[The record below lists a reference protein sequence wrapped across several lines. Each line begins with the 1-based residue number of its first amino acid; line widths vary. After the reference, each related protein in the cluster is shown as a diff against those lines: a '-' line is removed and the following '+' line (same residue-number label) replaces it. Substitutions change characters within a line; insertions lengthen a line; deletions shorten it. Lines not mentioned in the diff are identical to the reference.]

1 MNTTVNNN
9 SNDQSYGSSSTDN
22 NTNLMDIRMKSI
34 EDQIKKLTLTFSR
47 YVKEPITSNNNISKN
62 QENNNNSDKENE
74 DNDDDSNNDV
84 DIPTEYQLSDSLF
97 NEYKHLL
104 NNQGL
109 LVEEQCILKKNDIS
123 DFNKTFC
130 FPSNFQVNVAPF
142 GTPDDINKIMS
153 TTDNNNHASSST
165 ENNSNSYETRM
176 KSLEDQISNLSLAF
190 TRYMKE
196 PMRES
201 YRNSDNQRSNN
212 ESETENE
219 QGDDESIDPVDV
231 PTDYQLSESLLANYK
246 HLINNQGLLVEEK
259 CILKK
264 NEIADVNKIF
274 CFPSNFQV
282 NVAPFGTPEG
292 ISASS
297 NLKNNDTDLYIV
309 EKRINDILKP
319 ILLLSSMISSDKTDI
334 DTELLGYLADSSIQL
349 VVSAQ
354 ATLSRVRRNNISKEI
369 YVSKVN

>member
-1 MNTTVNNN
+1 
-9 SNDQSYGSSSTDN
+9 
-22 NTNLMDIRMKSI
+22 
-34 EDQIKKLTLTFSR
+34 
-47 YVKEPITSNNNISKN
+47 
-62 QENNNNSDKENE
+62 
-74 DNDDDSNNDV
+74 
-84 DIPTEYQLSDSLF
+84 
-97 NEYKHLL
+97 
-104 NNQGL
+104 
-109 LVEEQCILKKNDIS
+109 
-123 DFNKTFC
+123 
-130 FPSNFQVNVAPF
+130 
-142 GTPDDINKIMS
+142 MS

-165 ENNSNSYETRM
+165 DNNSNSYETRM

-196 PMRES
+196 PIRES
-201 YRNSDNQRSNN
+201 YRNSDNQHSND

-354 ATLSRVRRNNISKEI
+354 ATLARVRRNNISKEI
-369 YVSKVN
+369 YGSEVVQPIKIKDTPKMFDDTESERVRKLAKFKFNFCKTYQIFDENSFKLK

>member
-1 MNTTVNNN
+1 
-9 SNDQSYGSSSTDN
+9 
-22 NTNLMDIRMKSI
+22 
-34 EDQIKKLTLTFSR
+34 
-47 YVKEPITSNNNISKN
+47 
-62 QENNNNSDKENE
+62 
-74 DNDDDSNNDV
+74 
-84 DIPTEYQLSDSLF
+84 
-97 NEYKHLL
+97 
-104 NNQGL
+104 
-109 LVEEQCILKKNDIS
+109 
-123 DFNKTFC
+123 
-130 FPSNFQVNVAPF
+130 
-142 GTPDDINKIMS
+142 MS

-165 ENNSNSYETRM
+165 ENNSISYETRM

-196 PMRES
+196 PIRES
-201 YRNSDNQRSNN
+201 YGNSDNQRSND

-309 EKRINDILKP
+309 EKRINDVLKP

-354 ATLSRVRRNNISKEI
+354 ATLARVRRNNISKEI
-369 YVSKVN
+369 YVSKVNQKEQ

>member
-22 NTNLMDIRMKSI
+22 NTNSMDIRMKSI
-34 EDQIKKLTLTFSR
+34 EDQINKLTLTFSR

-104 NNQGL
+104 NNQGS

-142 GTPDDINKIMS
+142 GTPDGI
-153 TTDNNNHASSST
+153 TASS
-165 ENNSNSYETRM
+165 
-176 KSLEDQISNLSLAF
+176 
-190 TRYMKE
+190 
-196 PMRES
+196 
-201 YRNSDNQRSNN
+201 
-212 ESETENE
+212 
-219 QGDDESIDPVDV
+219 
-231 PTDYQLSESLLANYK
+231 
-246 HLINNQGLLVEEK
+246 H
-259 CILKK
+259 
-264 NEIADVNKIF
+264 
-274 CFPSNFQV
+274 
-282 NVAPFGTPEG
+282 
-292 ISASS
+292 
-297 NLKNNDTDLYIV
+297 LKNNDSDLFIV

-319 ILLLSSMISSDKTDI
+319 ILLISNMLSS
-334 DTELLGYLADSSIQL
+334 TELLSYLADSTIL
-349 VVSAQ
+349 LTINAQ
-354 ATLSRVRRNNISKEI
+354 ASLSRVRRNNISKEI
-369 YVSKVN
+369 YGSEVVQPIKIKDTPKLFDETETESIRKLSKVIRKNNETKQSLSKISTSELSVDDNMFDIKRIGFNISLILFSTMNRSESLFLR

>member
-1 MNTTVNNN
+1 M
-9 SNDQSYGSSSTDN
+9 
-22 NTNLMDIRMKSI
+22 
-34 EDQIKKLTLTFSR
+34 
-47 YVKEPITSNNNISKN
+47 KEPI
-62 QENNNNSDKENE
+62 
-74 DNDDDSNNDV
+74 
-84 DIPTEYQLSDSLF
+84 
-97 NEYKHLL
+97 
-104 NNQGL
+104 
-109 LVEEQCILKKNDIS
+109 
-123 DFNKTFC
+123 
-130 FPSNFQVNVAPF
+130 
-142 GTPDDINKIMS
+142 
-153 TTDNNNHASSST
+153 
-165 ENNSNSYETRM
+165 
-176 KSLEDQISNLSLAF
+176 
-190 TRYMKE
+190 
-196 PMRES
+196 REW
-201 YRNSDNQRSNN
+201 YGNSDNQRSND

-292 ISASS
+292 IFASS

-334 DTELLGYLADSSIQL
+334 DTELLADSSIQL

-354 ATLSRVRRNNISKEI
+354 ATLARVRRNNISKEI
-369 YVSKVN
+369 YVSKVNQKEQ

>member
-1 MNTTVNNN
+1 MHQIIGHFNMN
-9 SNDQSYGSSSTDN
+9 
-22 NTNLMDIRMKSI
+22 LSI
-34 EDQIKKLTLTFSR
+34 LKTGGE
-47 YVKEPITSNNNISKN
+47 
-62 QENNNNSDKENE
+62 
-74 DNDDDSNNDV
+74 DDDV
-84 DIPTEYQLSDSLF
+84 PTNSQPSL
-97 NEYKHLL
+97 NST
-104 NNQGL
+104 Q
-109 LVEEQCILKKNDIS
+109 
-123 DFNKTFC
+123 
-130 FPSNFQVNVAPF
+130 PSNVEFEPEISYTTFVQC
-142 GTPDDINKIMS
+142 GWCKCTYINKIMS

-165 ENNSNSYETRM
+165 ENNSNSYETRI

-196 PMRES
+196 PIRES
-201 YRNSDNQRSNN
+201 YGNSDNQRSND

-219 QGDDESIDPVDV
+219 QGDDESVDPVDV

-354 ATLSRVRRNNISKEI
+354 ATLARVRRNNISKEI
-369 YVSKVN
+369 YGSEVVQPIKIKDTPKMFDDTESERVRKLAKFKFNFCKTYQIFDENSFKLN

>member
-34 EDQIKKLTLTFSR
+34 EDQINKLTLTFSR

-62 QENNNNSDKENE
+62 QENNNNSDIENE

-142 GTPDDINKIMS
+142 GTPDGI
-153 TTDNNNHASSST
+153 TASS
-165 ENNSNSYETRM
+165 
-176 KSLEDQISNLSLAF
+176 
-190 TRYMKE
+190 
-196 PMRES
+196 
-201 YRNSDNQRSNN
+201 
-212 ESETENE
+212 
-219 QGDDESIDPVDV
+219 
-231 PTDYQLSESLLANYK
+231 
-246 HLINNQGLLVEEK
+246 H
-259 CILKK
+259 
-264 NEIADVNKIF
+264 
-274 CFPSNFQV
+274 
-282 NVAPFGTPEG
+282 
-292 ISASS
+292 
-297 NLKNNDTDLYIV
+297 LKNNDSDLFIV

-319 ILLLSSMISSDKTDI
+319 ILLISNMLSSTDNSEV
-334 DTELLGYLADSSIQL
+334 DTELLSYLADSTIL
-349 VVSAQ
+349 LTINAQ
-354 ATLSRVRRNNISKEI
+354 ASLSRVRRNNISKEI
-369 YVSKVN
+369 YGSEVVQPIKIKDTPKLFDETETERIRKLSKVIRKNNETKQSLSKNLNLIFVKHIKFSTKTLLN

>member
-34 EDQIKKLTLTFSR
+34 EDQINKLTLTFSR

-62 QENNNNSDKENE
+62 QEKNNNSDKENE

-109 LVEEQCILKKNDIS
+109 LVEEQYILKKNDIS

-142 GTPDDINKIMS
+142 GTPDGI
-153 TTDNNNHASSST
+153 TASS
-165 ENNSNSYETRM
+165 
-176 KSLEDQISNLSLAF
+176 
-190 TRYMKE
+190 
-196 PMRES
+196 
-201 YRNSDNQRSNN
+201 
-212 ESETENE
+212 
-219 QGDDESIDPVDV
+219 
-231 PTDYQLSESLLANYK
+231 
-246 HLINNQGLLVEEK
+246 H
-259 CILKK
+259 
-264 NEIADVNKIF
+264 
-274 CFPSNFQV
+274 
-282 NVAPFGTPEG
+282 
-292 ISASS
+292 
-297 NLKNNDTDLYIV
+297 LKNNDSDLFIV

-319 ILLLSSMISSDKTDI
+319 ILLISNMLSSTDNSEV
-334 DTELLGYLADSSIQL
+334 DTELLSYLADSTIIL
-349 VVSAQ
+349 TINAQ
-354 ATLSRVRRNNISKEI
+354 ASLSRVRRNNISKEI
-369 YVSKVN
+369 YGSEVKVIKGNQKE